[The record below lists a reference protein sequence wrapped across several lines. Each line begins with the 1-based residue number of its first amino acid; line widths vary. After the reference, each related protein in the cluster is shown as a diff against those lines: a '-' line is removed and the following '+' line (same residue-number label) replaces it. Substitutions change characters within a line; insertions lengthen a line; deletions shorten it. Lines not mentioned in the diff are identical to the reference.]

1 MMGNSIRYIH
11 AIEKDHPDPKE
22 RSIYLMT
29 NAAMVSSLAL
39 KMQKFPDNKDAYR
52 ADMRLALAD
61 VLVQAALM
69 CLDFGFHPSEIYKLG
84 IQHVKER
91 LQERGLI

>member
-1 MMGNSIRYIH
+1 MMGNSIRYVH

-22 RSIYLMT
+22 RSIYLIT
-29 NAAMVSSLAL
+29 NAAMVSELAL
-39 KMQKFPDNKDAYR
+39 KMQKFPDDADIYK
-52 ADMRLALAD
+52 ADLRLALGD

-69 CLDFGFHPSEIYKLG
+69 CLDFGFHPSDIYRLG

-91 LQERGLI
+91 FQERRLI